1 MNSLDKTSLPAWSVS
16 PQQYLQR
23 RPTQY
28 RASDPPAS
36 TYIKMRDGVRL
47 AADVYLPNGQAADV
61 SGQRFPALLIFTP
74 YYRRFRCS
82 DPAVEAAP
90 QAAWYRDFFVPRGY
104 ALVVV
109 DVRGTGASFG
119 TRDSLRS
126 PSERLDYG
134 EVAQWVSEQA
144 WSDGRVGAT
153 GISYPGAASC
163 FLASTAHPAV
173 KAIAPLFAISDIYS
187 EQIYPG
193 GMTSKIWTIDY
204 QDVIDSLDQDDRERV
219 HGYAATRNA
228 SLQGPQPVDE
238 DAAGELLAEAI
249 HDHRSN
255 FNLNDIA
262 PELMFRDEGALHDPE
277 LSFLTCSP
285 FHSLLQTREDVAIY
299 SVSGWFDGGGYA
311 NASISRFL
319 STKSKSKY
327 LLLGPWDHGAQTDIS
342 PWRKEVVPTFPMLAE
357 LLRFFDHHLMG
368 LPTGLDEEQ
377 PVHYFSV
384 HAERWQGAANWPPV
398 REAVMLYPAD
408 RGELEANCA
417 EQASR
422 DTFEAD
428 FSFSTGTNTRWERLG
443 GLVVEDYYSDWTQRE
458 AGLQSYTSAAFEEP
472 IELTGHIVAHLNLTC
487 SQPDASLFVFASEVD
502 AQGVSH
508 YITEGMLR
516 AIHRRQSDPPPGYR
530 TSWPYRSYA
539 RKDMQRLEP
548 GKVETLIIPLLPVS
562 WTLQRGSRLRISI
575 SGADRQHFPCLPH
588 GRPPRFELL
597 RGGRESTYFEIPC
610 SPARDSHSF
619 SS

>member
-1 MNSLDKTSLPAWSVS
+1 M
-16 PQQYLQR
+16 
-23 RPTQY
+23 
-28 RASDPPAS
+28 
-36 TYIKMRDGVRL
+36 
-47 AADVYLPNGQAADV
+47 
-61 SGQRFPALLIFTP
+61 FPALLVFTP
-74 YYRRFRCS
+74 YYRRFRCT
-82 DPAVEAAP
+82 DTAVESAP

-134 EVAQWVSEQA
+134 EVAQWISEQD

-163 FLASTAHPAV
+163 FLASTAHPSV
-173 KAIAPLFAISDIYS
+173 RAIAPLFAISDIYS

-193 GMTSKIWTIDY
+193 GMTSKIWTVDY

-219 HGYAATRNA
+219 HGYAATRHP
-228 SLQGPQPVDE
+228 SLQGPHPVDG
-238 DAAGELLAEAI
+238 DANGELLAQAI
-249 HDHRSN
+249 LEHRHN

-262 PELMFRDEGALHDPE
+262 PELMFRDEGTLHDPG

-285 FHSLLQTREDVAIY
+285 CHTLLQTREDVAIY
-299 SVSGWFDGGGYA
+299 SVSGWYDGGGYA

-342 PWRKEVVPTFPMLAE
+342 PWRTTEVPDFPLLAE

-368 LPTGLDEEQ
+368 LPTGLEHEQ

-384 HAERWQGAANWPPV
+384 HAEQWHSAPNWPPV
-398 REAVMLYPAD
+398 RESLTLYAAHS
-408 RGELEANCA
+408 GALERRCPPD
-417 EQASR
+417 EVR
-422 DTFEAD
+422 DAFQAD

-443 GLVVEDYYSDWTQRE
+443 GVVVEEYYPDWGEREQR
-458 AGLQSYTSAAFEEP
+458 LLSYTTAALDDP
-472 IELTGHIVAHLNLTC
+472 LELTGHITAHLSLLC
-487 SQPDASLFVFASEVD
+487 SQPDASVFVFASEID
-502 AQGVSH
+502 ADGVSH

-516 AIHRRQSDPPPGYR
+516 AIHRRLSDPPAEYR
-530 TSWPYRSYA
+530 TSWPFRSYA
-539 RKDMQRLEP
+539 RKDLRLMEP
-548 GKVETLIIPLLPVS
+548 GKIETLVIPLLPVS
-562 WTLQRGSRLRISI
+562 WTLQPGSRLRISI

-588 GRPPRFELL
+588 GRPPLL
-597 RGGRESTYFEIPC
+597 EVVRGGIASSFFEIPC
-610 SPARDSHSF
+610 RLARPSRSPSISIT
-619 SS
+619 S